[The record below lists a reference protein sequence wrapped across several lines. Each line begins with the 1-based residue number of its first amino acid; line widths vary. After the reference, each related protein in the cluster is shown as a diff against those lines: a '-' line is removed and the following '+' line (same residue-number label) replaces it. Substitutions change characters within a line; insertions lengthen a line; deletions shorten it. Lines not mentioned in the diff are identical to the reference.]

1 MYVVNPMPAP
11 IEVELLD
18 ALRQTDTGTIG
29 HFLDTGFMDPGISA
43 KMPKASIVGTAVT
56 VRVTVPDSV
65 ITHYALGQIRPND
78 ILVIDRGQDQRTAC
92 LGGTSAAAAAKAG
105 LTGVV
110 MDGAGNDISQACAV
124 GLPIWCRSVTPLTTK
139 YRDLGGELNVIISCG
154 GVSVAPGD
162 IIMADENGVVVIPR
176 TEARQVAERAI
187 EFGKRERAL
196 LENLAA
202 RSSLSF
208 PDESGATE
216 IVRKS
221 LAGMSQK
228 PRSEHD

>member
-1 MYVVNPMPAP
+1 
-11 IEVELLD
+11 
-18 ALRQTDTGTIG
+18 
-29 HFLDTGFMDPGISA
+29 
-43 KMPKASIVGTAVT
+43 
-56 VRVTVPDSV
+56 
-65 ITHYALGQIRPND
+65 
-78 ILVIDRGQDQRTAC
+78 
-92 LGGTSAAAAAKAG
+92 
-105 LTGVV
+105 

-124 GLPIWCRSVTPLTTK
+124 GLPIWCRGVTPLTTK

-162 IIMADENGVVVIPR
+162 IIMADENGVLVIPR

-196 LENLAA
+196 LEDLAA

-216 IVRKS
+216 IVLKS
-221 LAGMSQK
+221 LAGMSRK
-228 PRSEHD
+228 PRAEHD